1 MDIAAF
7 RQAVSNALSGPR
19 RMLKRILPRTLFA
32 RSLLIIITP
41 VLLLQVIVTFIFFDR
56 HWDTM
61 TIRLAYAASGEIALI
76 AEQIGEAE
84 DTDAKAKTVAESARM
99 LGLLVSYNP
108 DITVEKQQPEA
119 AWESP
124 LLYTLGQA
132 LQEKVSGPFQL
143 RPHEDE
149 WVEVLVAMKDGTLSV
164 MVPEK
169 RLFSSTT
176 YIFILWVIGS
186 SLVLTAI
193 AILFMRNQIRPILRL
208 AVAAER
214 FGTGRDVP
222 KFKPEGASEVRQAA
236 AAFIEMRER
245 IRRQLEQRTAMLA
258 GVSHDLRTPITRLRL
273 QLAMLG
279 DSPDVEAMKEDLN
292 EMEMMVEGYLSFARG
307 ESGETPESVDLS
319 KLLDRIVMG
328 VRRQGTDI
336 TLQCEHELSLTC
348 RPLAIERCLSNLIN
362 NARKYGNH
370 VWVQAYRHPDAVE
383 IVVEDDGPGIPKD
396 QREEVMKPFSR
407 LEVSRNPETGGVGLG
422 LTIANDIAHTHG
434 GQILLEDS
442 NRGGLRAVVRLPY

>member
-1 MDIAAF
+1 MN
-7 RQAVSNALSGPR
+7 RQTFEHALALPW
-19 RMLKRILPRTLFA
+19 RMVKRILPRTLFA

-61 TIRLAYAASGEIALI
+61 TVRLAYAASGEIALI
-76 AEQIGEAE
+76 AEQINEAE
-84 DTDAKAKTVAESARM
+84 DAATKAKTVAESARM
-99 LGLLVSYNP
+99 LGLLVSY
-108 DITVEKQQPEA
+108 DPEMA
-119 AWESP
+119 LDKSQSLADLETP
-124 LLYTLGQA
+124 LLQTLGRA
-132 LQEKVSGPFQL
+132 LKEKVRGTFYL
-143 RPHEDE
+143 RMHEKE
-149 WVEVLVAMKDGTLSV
+149 WVEVLVAMDAGTLSV

-214 FGTGRDVP
+214 FGMGRDVP

-307 ESGETPESVDLS
+307 ESGETPESTDMS
-319 KLLDRIVMG
+319 KLLERIVMG
-328 VRRQGTDI
+328 ARRQGTDI
-336 TLQCEHELSLTC
+336 TLQCENDLTLTC
-348 RPLAIERCLSNLIN
+348 RPLAIERCLSNLIS
-362 NARKYGNH
+362 NARKYGHH
-370 VWVQAYRHPDAVE
+370 VWVQAHRHPDAIE
-383 IVVEDDGPGIPKD
+383 IVVEDDGPGIPMD

-407 LEVSRNPETGGVGLG
+407 LEASRNPETGGVGLG

-434 GQILLEDS
+434 GRILLEDS